1 MNIKQLSKEEIN
13 KLSGYI
19 RVFTEKRNDGENEY
33 VCNDFFYT
41 DLCRTSKPLTLED
54 QKFTPYYQLLHMGGG
69 MKPHEKYQ
77 TDMIVGDNSSAI
89 FTSQSATKVFKD
101 DADLGPCFYDVNLD
115 VGKNSFVEYINDAV
129 ILYEGAKFKQKN
141 TFYVREDSTL
151 FYTEIFSS
159 GYSSNKKK
167 HAYSLMQL
175 QTSIYFE
182 NELLVYDNLVFQ
194 PNKEDPN
201 QFGIMDNYERCG
213 SGYFISPLFNSNIIN
228 NLKEEIKKFNHIK
241 AQIGISVL
249 DKPGISFRI
258 LANEVYEIEEVTSF
272 IHNFL
277 RKEFFGFK
285 PLKLRK
291 Q

>member
-13 KLSGYI
+13 KLAGYI
-19 RVFTEKRNDGENEY
+19 HIFTEKRNDGENEY
-33 VCNDFFYT
+33 VCNNFFYT

-54 QKFTPYYQLLHMGGG
+54 YKFTPCYQLLQMGGG
-69 MKPHEKYQ
+69 MKPLEKYQ

-101 DADLGPCFYDVNLD
+101 TDNMGPCFYNVNLD
-115 VGKNSFVEYINDAV
+115 VGQNSFVEYVNDSV
-129 ILYEGAKFKQKN
+129 ILYEGAKFKQTN
-141 TFYVREDSTL
+141 TFYVRKDSTL

-159 GYSSNKKK
+159 GYSNTKIK

-175 QTSIYFE
+175 KTLIYYE
-182 NELLVYDNLVFQ
+182 KELLVFDNLVFEPKKQ
-194 PNKEDPN
+194 DPD
-201 QFGIMDNYERCG
+201 QFGIMDGFARCG
-213 SGYFISPLFNSNIIN
+213 SGYFISPLLNSKIIN
-228 NLKEEIKKFNHIK
+228 DLKDTLKQFDNIKS
-241 AQIGISVL
+241 QIGISTL

-258 LANEVYEIEEVTSF
+258 LANEVFEIEEVTSF

-277 RKEFFGFK
+277 RKALFGYK